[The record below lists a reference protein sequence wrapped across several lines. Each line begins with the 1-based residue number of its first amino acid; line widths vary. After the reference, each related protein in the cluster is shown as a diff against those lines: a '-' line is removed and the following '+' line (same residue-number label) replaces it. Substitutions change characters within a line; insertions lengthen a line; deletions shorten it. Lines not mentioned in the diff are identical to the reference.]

1 MAILL
6 ITEELDELFN
16 LSDRIAV
23 IYEGKILDVI
33 ETAEADKSKLG
44 LLMAG
49 VKED

>member
-6 ITEELDELFN
+6 ITEELDELIN

-23 IYEGKILDVI
+23 IYEGQILDI
-33 ETAEADKSKLG
+33 IDAKEADKSRLG

-49 VKED
+49 V